1 METQAV
7 PYGRIG
13 FLSQVQHT
21 TCSRVRRVAGAKQ
34 ELFVNQPGKKPSP
47 FLSQSYRACQSAK
60 CDSSHH
66 ISSSHS
72 FRPHLVKRPAKVSQL
87 EKSKGQV
94 CYASG
99 EAKQS
104 RPIHTSSPTAK
115 AAFFDVD
122 GTIAKTNIVWPY
134 VYLRLRELSLLA
146 RVFWVPYFSAL
157 TIFYRLADKID
168 RGLLCRF
175 FYFNYRGRPAAAAQE
190 WGKFAYEH
198 YMQPR

>member
-1 METQAV
+1 MEALAV

-21 TCSRVRRVAGAKQ
+21 TCSRVRKVAGAK
-34 ELFVNQPGKKPSP
+34 LKLAVNQPGKKPSP

-60 CDSSHH
+60 CDSLRHM
-66 ISSSHS
+66 SSFHS
-72 FRPHLVKRPAKVSQL
+72 IRPQLVKRPAK
-87 EKSKGQV
+87 EKSRGQV
-94 CYASG
+94 CCASS
-99 EAKQS
+99 EANQS
-104 RPIHTSSPTAK
+104 RPIHASSPTAK